1 MARED
6 TGETGAE
13 DQKEGRARRRDESR
27 GTEEGRRAESAEKW
41 GREGNPR
48 ARARAWGA
56 RTSRKCR
63 LAAC

>member
-13 DQKEGRARRRDESR
+13 DQKEGRTRRRDESR

-41 GREGNPR
+41 GREGSPR
-48 ARARAWGA
+48 ARACGA